1 MSIPSRLVTAPTKGP
16 HFHAFLPTLDLPRA
30 HTQKMGGRRKNHFF
44 LLLFQ
49 SGKLRAVDGYDF
61 FGGLTS
67 SSLTIV
73 PKHTSRKGG
82 GGGGGRFPFFRLEGV
97 PYNNGVVG
105 RGQTRKFRLPPPPL
119 SFSYLNFFVFFLL
132 PAQTQQQPL

>member
-1 MSIPSRLVTAPTKGP
+1 MDNEGDFPSFPSHKKGEGIRRRKERENRWSCALDVNSLSLRDSAKGP

-67 SSLTIV
+67 S
-73 PKHTSRKGG
+73 
-82 GGGGGRFPFFRLEGV
+82 
-97 PYNNGVVG
+97 
-105 RGQTRKFRLPPPPL
+105 
-119 SFSYLNFFVFFLL
+119 
-132 PAQTQQQPL
+132 